1 LPTGSALLFDKPKS
15 QRYIKNVLNQENDDG
30 ATFSVD
36 KLRFKAVKCSAIFD
50 ERARVKDFIEWIR

>member
-1 LPTGSALLFDKPKS
+1 LPWSSAILFDKPET
-15 QRYIKNVLNQENDDG
+15 QNQENDDG